1 MDTKEL
7 KEMMMKQGVPEEQ
20 IEKVDLAKLAE
31 IIDKASNIDE
41 IGAGLKELF
50 PDFDEAAFRK
60 KIAENTEAS
69 DKVEDLSDNALAS
82 VAGGAGKN
90 KMSTEDKVLAIVGG
104 IIAVG
109 ALGYLAVE
117 GTKPR

>member
-7 KEMMMKQGVPEEQ
+7 KEMMMKQRVPEEQ
-20 IEKVDLAKLAE
+20 VAKIDLAKLAE

-41 IGAGLKELF
+41 ISAGLKKEF
-50 PDFDEAAFRK
+50 PDFDEAAFK
-60 KIAENTEAS
+60 KKVTENTEAS
-69 DKVEDLSDNALAS
+69 DKVEDLSDSALSA

-90 KMSTEDKVLAIVGG
+90 KMSTEDKVYAIIGG
-104 IIAVG
+104 IVAIG

-117 GTKPR
+117 GTKPQ

>member
-7 KEMMMKQGVPEEQ
+7 KEMMMKQRVPEEQ
-20 IEKVDLAKLAE
+20 IAKIDLAKLAE

-41 IGAGLKELF
+41 ISAGLKKEF
-50 PDFDEAAFRK
+50 PDFDEVAFK
-60 KIAENTEAS
+60 KKVTENTEAS
-69 DKVEDLSDNALAS
+69 DKVEDLSDSALSA

-90 KMSTEDKVLAIVGG
+90 KMSTEDKVYAIIGG
-104 IIAVG
+104 IVAIG

-117 GTKPR
+117 GTKPQ